1 MWENIASNFYIKE
14 LVKDF
19 RIKRWFEQQMDFD
32 EEQISKTG
40 RISWGITPKEPRYR
54 GRGDLRNIKKQDK
67 PRDSN
72 VSHNSKEE
80 IRENFREAK
89 LKKW

>member
-1 MWENIASNFYIKE
+1 
-14 LVKDF
+14 
-19 RIKRWFEQQMDFD
+19 MDFD

-40 RISWGITPKEPRYR
+40 RISWGITPKEPRHQ

-72 VSHNSKEE
+72 MFLIVP
-80 IRENFREAK
+80 
-89 LKKW
+89 KKR